1 MNRFS
6 LSAVHAVTFGV
17 KRWTSSAM
25 RRQRR
30 AAGGSLTFVKDC
42 YVQNSLQ
49 FQSRST
55 SLGSGRSRGWR
66 RCRRRRC
73 ARALREGAPVL
84 GDLNG
89 KDQNQDRPGP
99 PRTTDEHLGR
109 PPLSRR
115 RPARRGRCPPRL
127 QSRTRARLVTMCRFD
142 SYQQGTRSPV
152 NLQICI
158 FRVENPWKVYEKEVW
173 GCGVQKWHH
182 QRPRESLHV
191 TLTVCQAAA
200 RE

>member
-6 LSAVHAVTFGV
+6 LSAVHAV
-17 KRWTSSAM
+17 A
-25 RRQRR
+25 
-30 AAGGSLTFVKDC
+30 LVKDC

-49 FQSRST
+49 FQSRSS

-173 GCGVQKWHH
+173 GCGVQKWHKMA
-182 QRPRESLHV
+182 SLHV

>member
-1 MNRFS
+1 MCFSSRSVSIPCNTQPVDTKSRNISSGYNMNRFS
-6 LSAVHAVTFGV
+6 LSAVHAV
-17 KRWTSSAM
+17 
-25 RRQRR
+25 
-30 AAGGSLTFVKDC
+30 TFVKDC

-49 FQSRST
+49 FQSRSI
-55 SLGSGRSRGWR
+55 SLGSGRSRGWC

-115 RPARRGRCPPRL
+115 RPARRGGCL
-127 QSRTRARLVTMCRFD
+127 QSRTRARLVTMCRFV
-142 SYQQGTRSPV
+142 SYQQGTRQDLLGIV
-152 NLQICI
+152 NSRSASLQ
-158 FRVENPWKVYEKEVW
+158 
-173 GCGVQKWHH
+173 
-182 QRPRESLHV
+182 
-191 TLTVCQAAA
+191 
-200 RE
+200 